1 MQGLQCSPRSE
12 GHGREEAEGKTL
24 TLDFIAMIHS
34 EQMSLL
40 HDEDC
45 RFVLDVLRV
54 SEGWVLL
61 LNLLGL

>member
-12 GHGREEAEGKTL
+12 GHGREEAEGKTP

-40 HDEDC
+40 HDETVGLCWMC
-45 RFVLDVLRV
+45 R
-54 SEGWVLL
+54 G
-61 LNLLGL
+61 